1 METEDAHRTQT
12 GPVSSLSCRESFQA
26 ALSLALALGDVVLS
40 YSAPIHLE
48 THYKCGVPGSIG
60 SGTTS
65 STPPEFRPVGDAN
78 TPRSTSE

>member
-1 METEDAHRTQT
+1 MEIEDAYPYTNGARVFAVGNLGCIVLT
-12 GPVSSLSCRESFQA
+12 
-26 ALSLALALGDVVLS
+26 LALGDVLLS
-40 YSAPIHLE
+40 YSAPTHLE

-65 STPPEFRPVGDAN
+65 TTPPEFRPVGDAN